1 VVQALLGEL
10 LDAPLLTLVAV
21 AVAIVVVV
29 VVVVVTSTYCSI
41 TDWHNICWRER

>member
-21 AVAIVVVV
+21 AVAVVVV